1 MSLAVSFEVFPPKS
15 EDGLAQLR
23 SAAEQFGTVTPEFV
37 SVTYG
42 AGGTDRHRSFA
53 AVDAVVTAAPVAAH
67 VTCVGQT
74 RADVDGVIDHYIA
87 LGVRRIVALR
97 GDPPDGI
104 DAPYSPHPDGF
115 ARTAELVE
123 RIKQRTDASVAVSA
137 YPERHPQSP
146 SVDHDLAVLR
156 DKVAAGADLALT
168 QMFFDN
174 SHFLRLRDRAQ
185 AQGIGIPIVPGI
197 FPIHSLPAVGRFA
210 ARCGATMPDR
220 LARRFDGLAPGTDEH
235 VAAAADVAAEQITE
249 LASHGV
255 EQIHLYT
262 LNRAEL
268 ALEVCARLGL
278 TSKVTAP

>member
-1 MSLAVSFEVFPPKS
+1 MSVAVSFEVFPPKS